1 MADDKKYSAEL
12 LKDGTILVTEE
23 PDGRE
28 RFRFDLLCK
37 YFDIMT
43 CGEWASVSITRD
55 NRLLIAGYGIG

>member
-37 YFDIMT
+37 CF
-43 CGEWASVSITRD
+43 SVYPVLRF
-55 NRLLIAGYGIG
+55 LINS